1 MINSIFFYEKKEKA
15 FLSLIYI
22 MKGGDDIQTKEKLIP
37 LSSDICF
44 RTIFKKKKNLKYFL
58 EDILEEEI
66 KEIEYQDRVIEAE
79 EVEKKECRLDM
90 VIKLG
95 NDTIVNIEMQKDKT
109 GDIFKR
115 TNYYISRIMS
125 KSLKRG
131 ESYNKLPKALAIWII
146 DYKEKEI
153 KKYKSDLKLCDT
165 KAIERIRKGNNKEE
179 ILIKDEIRIII
190 IDLTKEADKSKI
202 AEWKEIFRSGEVM
215 NKRDKR
221 LQEVVEEIKRL
232 SQNKEAMEL
241 YRLEQDIEIEKI
253 SREEYI
259 KETAKEEGI
268 IQGKEEGI
276 TLAKKSA
283 AKNFYKNNVSKDII
297 CQSLEI
303 TKEELENILKE
314 C

>member
-1 MINSIFFYEKKEKA
+1 MKE
-15 FLSLIYI
+15 
-22 MKGGDDIQTKEKLIP
+22 GDNIQTKEKLIP

-58 EDILEEEI
+58 EDVLEEEI
-66 KEIEYQDRVIEAE
+66 KEIEYKDRVIEAE

-221 LQEVVEEIKRL
+221 LQEVVEEIKKL

-259 KETAKEEGI
+259 KETAKEEGLKEGITQGISQGI

-283 AKNFYKNNVSKDII
+283 AKNFYKNNVSKDVI

-303 TKEELENILKE
+303 TKEELENILKS
-314 C
+314 

>member
-1 MINSIFFYEKKEKA
+1 M
-15 FLSLIYI
+15 
-22 MKGGDDIQTKEKLIP
+22 
-37 LSSDICF
+37 
-44 RTIFKKKKNLKYFL
+44 
-58 EDILEEEI
+58 
-66 KEIEYQDRVIEAE
+66 
-79 EVEKKECRLDM
+79 
-90 VIKLG
+90 
-95 NDTIVNIEMQKDKT
+95 
-109 GDIFKR
+109 
-115 TNYYISRIMS
+115 
-125 KSLKRG
+125 
-131 ESYNKLPKALAIWII
+131 
-146 DYKEKEI
+146 
-153 KKYKSDLKLCDT
+153 CDT

-259 KETAKEEGI
+259 KETAKEEGLKE
-268 IQGKEEGI
+268 GKEEGI

-283 AKNFYKNNVSKDII
+283 AKNFYKNNVSKDVI

-303 TKEELENILKE
+303 TKKELENILLS
-314 C
+314 

>member
-1 MINSIFFYEKKEKA
+1 MI
-15 FLSLIYI
+15 
-22 MKGGDDIQTKEKLIP
+22 Q
-37 LSSDICF
+37 
-44 RTIFKKKKNLKYFL
+44 
-58 EDILEEEI
+58 
-66 KEIEYQDRVIEAE
+66 
-79 EVEKKECRLDM
+79 
-90 VIKLG
+90 
-95 NDTIVNIEMQKDKT
+95 
-109 GDIFKR
+109 
-115 TNYYISRIMS
+115 
-125 KSLKRG
+125 
-131 ESYNKLPKALAIWII
+131 
-146 DYKEKEI
+146 
-153 KKYKSDLKLCDT
+153 
-165 KAIERIRKGNNKEE
+165 IRKGNNKEE

-259 KETAKEEGI
+259 KETAKE
-268 IQGKEEGI
+268 KGI
-276 TLAKKSA
+276 TLAKRSA
-283 AKNFYKNNVSKDII
+283 AKNFYKNNVSKYII